1 MLSIKTNLGPLN
13 SFYFTVNE
21 DVRLTVTV
29 DFSATSNTELER
41 RYRLD
46 IYNGRQSSIYST
58 YISYGV
64 YWRSTVFISRGHYLD
79 AGVYE
84 VILYDIYSQEFRR
97 QCPSYYNFI
106 RSSPFE
112 IYSLVLEKQYMQ
124 LYYYGKCYTI

>member
-1 MLSIKTNLGPLN
+1 MLSITTNLWPSN

-29 DFSATSNTELER
+29 DFSVTSNTEFER

-46 IYNGRQSSIYST
+46 IYNGRQSRIYSR
-58 YISYGV
+58 YIISNGV

-79 AGVYE
+79 AGMYE
-84 VILYDIYSQEFRR
+84 VILYDTYSQEFRR

-106 RSSPFE
+106 RSSPFR

-124 LYYYGKCYTI
+124 LYYYSKC

>member
-1 MLSIKTNLGPLN
+1 MLSITTNLGPSN

-29 DFSATSNTELER
+29 DLSATSNTEFER
-41 RYRLD
+41 WYRLD
-46 IYNGRQSSIYST
+46 IYNGRQSSIYRT
-58 YISYGV
+58 YISNGV

-79 AGVYE
+79 AGMYE

-106 RSSPFE
+106 RRSPFE